1 MKNQEGGMRSRP
13 RLRESSP
20 ERREDPGLRWMGDVA
35 VSIAT
40 AQSRPEHKENFRSPA
55 WGRKAVPVSGGR
67 GKHGPL

>member
-1 MKNQEGGMRSRP
+1 MRSQP

-20 ERREDPGLRWMGDVA
+20 ERRDNPGLMWMGDVA
-35 VSIAT
+35 VTIAT
-40 AQSRPEHKENFRSPA
+40 ATSRTEHKENVRSLA